1 MGAPGLTDDI
11 REIAV
16 ESVPISPLITKESP
30 RLQAELPEHVRLLAE
45 SDKPFPPIVV
55 HRPTLRVVDGMHR
68 VRASQLRGAER
79 IDARFVDGDERDLFL
94 LAVRLNITHG
104 LPLSRAD
111 RRAAAARILRSHP
124 QWSDRA
130 IAEATGL
137 AAKSISAIRRD
148 NFAENTTTLNVR
160 IGRDGKRRPLSSI
173 EGRRSAGELIKARPH
188 TPLRQIAKEAGI
200 SLGTAADVRSRVLRG
215 EDPVPQGR
223 THASPASAAARR
235 PVSTVTAE
243 LPPAPAA
250 RAVEPPTQ
258 RDVAAMMRIL
268 RSDPSLRFSEGGR
281 SLLRWLSGHVIES
294 RESRTVAAEAPSH
307 CAGTIADLARKC
319 GESWLELA
327 EQLDRRQQLPG

>member
-1 MGAPGLTDDI
+1 M
-11 REIAV
+11 
-16 ESVPISPLITKESP
+16 
-30 RLQAELPEHVRLLAE
+30 LAE

-55 HRPTLRVVDGMHR
+55 HRPTLQVVDGMHR
-68 VRASQLRGAER
+68 VRASLLRGAER

-148 NFAENTTTLNVR
+148 SVAADTTLNVR

-173 EGRRSAGELIKARPH
+173 EGRKSASELIKARPG

-223 THASPASAAARR
+223 TRVSRASAARR
-235 PVSTVTAE
+235 PVTTVTTE
-243 LPPAPAA
+243 LPAPAA
-250 RAVEPPTQ
+250 ATRSVESPAQ
-258 RDVAAMMRIL
+258 RDVATMMRIL
-268 RSDPSLRFSEGGR
+268 LSDPSLRFNEGGR
-281 SLLRWLSGHVIES
+281 SLLRWLSGHVLES
-294 RESRTVAAEAPSH
+294 REAQTVADEAPSH
-307 CAGTIADLARKC
+307 CVGTIADLARKC

-327 EQLDRRQQLPG
+327 EQLDRRQRMTG

>member
-1 MGAPGLTDDI
+1 MRG
-11 REIAV
+11 IAV
-16 ESVPISPLITKESP
+16 ESVPIASLITRESP

-55 HRPTLRVVDGMHR
+55 HRPTLRVVDGTHR
-68 VRASQLRGAER
+68 VRASLLRGAER

-111 RRAAAARILRSHP
+111 RRAAAARILRTHP

-137 AAKSISAIRRD
+137 AAKSISTIRRE
-148 NFAENTTTLNVR
+148 NVAENTTTLNVR

-173 EGRRSAGELIKARPH
+173 EGRRSAGELIKAQPH

-223 THASPASAAARR
+223 TRAPLAAAARR
-235 PVSTVTAE
+235 PVTTVTAE
-243 LPPAPAA
+243 LPAAPSAA
-250 RAVEPPTQ
+250 RAAEPQAQ

-268 RSDPSLRFSEGGR
+268 LSDPSLRFNESGR
-281 SLLRWLSGHVIES
+281 GLLRWLTGHVLEP
-294 RESRTVAAEAPSH
+294 REARAVADEAPSH
-307 CAGTIADLARKC
+307 CVGTIADLARRC

-327 EQLDRRQQLPG
+327 EQLDRRQRMTG